1 MRKNIVAG
9 NWKMN
14 KTLQEG
20 IALAKELNEALANE
34 KPNCDVIICTPFI
47 HLASVTPLVDA
58 AKIGVGAENCADKE
72 SGAYTGEV
80 SAAMVASTG
89 AKYVILGH
97 SERRAYY
104 GETVAILEEKVK
116 LALANGLTPIFC
128 IGEVLEEDEIS
139 RTGTIDDIWS
149 RILFEDDN
157 GEEQVGY
164 IPTSV
169 LEGYEDKN
177 QVASDAT
184 SDGTVEAGIIHKS
197 TGEGV
202 FAEAVEGVTQTG
214 GNAGV
219 LEGQPIMV
227 SADSSLR
234 PLGVFH
240 ITHYCQCSICCG
252 PWANGIT
259 STGVT
264 ATTNRT
270 IAVDPTVI
278 PYGSKVVINGQ
289 VYVAEDCGGA
299 IKNNRIDIYMGS
311 HAEALNSGV
320 FDVEVYLLEEGS
332 SVQGIEG
339 IQEGNQE

>member
-1 MRKNIVAG
+1 MSKVAVVYWSSTG
-9 NWKMN
+9 NTEAMADAVVN
-14 KTLQEG
+14 G
-20 IALAKELNEALANE
+20 AKEKGA
-34 KPNCDVIICTPFI
+34 DVT
-47 HLASVTPLVDA
+47 LY
-58 AKIGVGAENCADKE
+58 ECADFRPE
-72 SGAYTGEV
+72 LVGEYD
-80 SAAMVASTG
+80 AIAFGCPAMG
-89 AKYVILGH
+89 D
-97 SERRAYY
+97 
-104 GETVAILEEKVK
+104 
-116 LALANGLTPIFC
+116 
-128 IGEVLEEDEIS
+128 EVLEEDEIS

-202 FAEAVEGVTQTG
+202 FAEAVEGVTETG

>member
-1 MRKNIVAG
+1 MKKRFLVMAVCVSAC
-9 NWKMN
+9 MPVS
-14 KTLQEG
+14 
-20 IALAKELNEALANE
+20 AL
-34 KPNCDVIICTPFI
+34 
-47 HLASVTPLVDA
+47 
-58 AKIGVGAENCADKE
+58 GAEIAGPAISGTAQENTDNKE
-72 SGAYTGEV
+72 
-80 SAAMVASTG
+80 
-89 AKYVILGH
+89 
-97 SERRAYY
+97 
-104 GETVAILEEKVK
+104 ETVSEEAIEKKDSGKIEDEITEVQDTVTVAADTDVLDYPGRK
-116 LALANGLTPIFC
+116 EGSV

-197 TGEGV
+197 K
-202 FAEAVEGVTQTG
+202 
-214 GNAGV
+214 
-219 LEGQPIMV
+219 GQPIMV